1 MQMTLLFMPQL
12 TATWKSDDRHVVT
25 CQTMSS
31 NMETGLVNE
40 MHLIGKTWLNHFF
53 HLMKFNLTTIML
65 AKDNAFPI
73 QNMLS
78 FQNREERRDIGQED
92 RYHRQDKGL

>member
-1 MQMTLLFMPQL
+1 MTDMWQHVKLCPLMWKLL
-12 TATWKSDDRHVVT
+12 
-25 CQTMSS
+25 
-31 NMETGLVNE
+31 NGLVNE

-53 HLMKFNLTTIML
+53 HLMKFNLTTIMP
-65 AKDNAFPI
+65 AKDNVFPI